1 MPKAVS
7 LVLDTSSCSCLWDIF
22 KMENEVT
29 TLMANYGR
37 AEIQFSRGEG
47 AYLYTADEEQYLDA
61 LSGIAVCS
69 LGHANPEV
77 GAAISKQAMT
87 LLHTSNLYRIK
98 LQENLSDRLTS
109 IAGMENAFFCN
120 SGAEANEAAIKIAR
134 KYGHTKGIACPSIV
148 TMNGSFH
155 GRTMA
160 TLSATGNSK
169 VHEGFEPLVP
179 GFKHVNYNDIEV
191 VADALQD
198 SECVAVMVEPIQGEG
213 GVVVPNDNYLREL
226 RRLCDVKDVLLIVDE
241 VQSGIGRTGEWFAYQ
256 HEDILPDVVTSAK
269 ALGNGVPIGACLA
282 RGVAATI
289 LSPGTHG
296 STFGG
301 NPLACSAALA
311 VLDVVSEKNLL
322 ERSRLLGQFFVTA
335 FHKKLASRDE
345 VLEVRGKGLMVGIEL
360 DRPCGELVK
369 SCSANGVL
377 INVAAQNVVRLLPPL
392 IISDDQATEIVEK
405 VSASIFDF
413 LD

>member
-1 MPKAVS
+1 M
-7 LVLDTSSCSCLWDIF
+7 LNTGSCLPLWDVL

-37 AEIQFSRGEG
+37 AELQFSRGDG
-47 AYLYTADEEQYLDA
+47 AYLYTANEEQYLDA

-69 LGHANPEV
+69 LGHANPKV
-77 GAAISKQAMT
+77 AAAIARQAKT
-87 LLHTSNLYRIK
+87 LLHTSNLYRIE
-98 LQENLSDRLTS
+98 LQENLSDRLTN

-134 KYGHTKGIACPSIV
+134 KYGRTKGIEYPSVI

-160 TLSATGNSK
+160 TLSATGNPK
-169 VHEGFEPLVP
+169 VHQGFEPLVS
-179 GFKHVNYNDIEV
+179 GFKHVDYNDAKV
-191 VADALQD
+191 VASGLEDPN
-198 SECVAVMVEPIQGEG
+198 CVAVMVEPIQGEG
-213 GVVVPNDNYLREL
+213 GVIVPNDNYLRDL
-226 RRLCDVKDVLLIVDE
+226 RRLCDEKGALLILDE

-256 HEDILPDVVTSAK
+256 HEKILPDVATSAK

-282 RGVAATI
+282 RGIAATI

-311 VLDVVSEKNLL
+311 VLDVISEKKLL
-322 ERSRLLGQFFVTA
+322 DRSRSLGDFLLTA
-335 FHKKLASRDE
+335 FRKKFSKRHEILD
-345 VLEVRGKGLMVGIEL
+345 VRGKGLMVGIEL

-369 SCSANGVL
+369 ICSTHGVL
-377 INVAAQNVVRLLPPL
+377 INVAAGNVVRLLPPL
-392 IISDDQATEIVEK
+392 IITDDQATEIVEK
-405 VSASIFDF
+405 VSASIFNF

>member
-1 MPKAVS
+1 VS
-7 LVLDTSSCSCLWDIF
+7 LVLGTDSCSRLWDIF
-22 KMENEVT
+22 KMKNEVT

-37 AEIQFSRGEG
+37 AEIQFIRGEG
-47 AYLYTADEEQYLDA
+47 AYLYTVDEERYLDA

-69 LGHANPEV
+69 LGHSNPEV
-77 GAAISKQAMT
+77 GAAISRQAMT
-87 LLHTSNLYRIK
+87 LLHTSNLYRIE
-98 LQENLSDRLTS
+98 LQENLSDRLTNIS
-109 IAGMENAFFCN
+109 SMENAFFCN

-134 KYGHTKGIACPSIV
+134 KYGHTKGIPCPSII

-160 TLSATGNSK
+160 TLSATGNPK
-169 VHEGFEPLVP
+169 VHEGFEPLVS
-179 GFKHVNYNDIEV
+179 GFRHVNYNDVEV
-191 VADALQD
+191 VANALED
-198 SECVAVMVEPIQGEG
+198 PDCIAVMVEPIQGEG
-213 GVVVPNDNYLREL
+213 GVVVPNDGYLRDL
-226 RRLCDVKDVLLIVDE
+226 RRLCDVKDALLIVDE
-241 VQSGIGRTGEWFAYQ
+241 VQSGIGRTGKWFGYQ
-256 HEDILPDVVTSAK
+256 HEGILPDVVTSAK

-282 RGVAATI
+282 RGIAATI

-311 VLDVVSEKNLL
+311 VLDVVNEKNLL
-322 ERSRLLGQFFVTA
+322 ERSRLLGNFFATA
-335 FHKKLASRDE
+335 FQRKLASRNE
-345 VLEVRGKGLMVGIEL
+345 VIEVRGKGLMVGIEL

-369 SCSANGVL
+369 ICSSRGVL

-392 IISDDQATEIVEK
+392 IISDDQATEIVEN

>member
-1 MPKAVS
+1 
-7 LVLDTSSCSCLWDIF
+7 
-22 KMENEVT
+22 MENEVT

-37 AEIQFSRGEG
+37 AEIRFSRGDG
-47 AYLYTADEEQYLDA
+47 AYLYTVDEEQYLDA

-69 LGHANPEV
+69 LGHANPEIS
-77 GAAISKQAMT
+77 AAISNQAKK
-87 LLHTSNLYRIK
+87 LLHTSNLYRIE
-98 LQENLSDRLTS
+98 LQEKLSDRLTN

-120 SGAEANEAAIKIAR
+120 SGAEANEAAIKIA
-134 KYGHTKGIACPSIV
+134 KKFGHNKGIKNPIII

-179 GFKHVNYNDIEV
+179 GFKHVNYNDVAV
-191 VADALQD
+191 VANALQD
-198 SECVAVMVEPIQGEG
+198 PDCVAVMVEPIQGEG
-213 GVVVPNDNYLREL
+213 GVVVPNNNYLSDL
-226 RRLCDVKDVLLIVDE
+226 RRVCDDKGALLLLDE

-256 HEDILPDVVTSAK
+256 HENIAPDVVTSAK

-282 RGVAATI
+282 RGVASTI

-301 NPLACSAALA
+301 NPLACSAALT
-311 VLDVVSEKNLL
+311 VLDLVREKRLL
-322 ERSRLLGQFFVTA
+322 ERARLLGDFFATA
-335 FHKKLASRDE
+335 FRKKLGSQKE
-345 VLEVRGKGLMVGIEL
+345 VLDVRGKGLMIGIEL
-360 DRPCGELVK
+360 DRPCGELVNI
-369 SCSANGVL
+369 CSSRGVL

-392 IISDDQATEIVEK
+392 IITDDQATEIVEK
-405 VSASIFDF
+405 VSAAIFEF
-413 LD
+413 LS

>member
-1 MPKAVS
+1 
-7 LVLDTSSCSCLWDIF
+7 
-22 KMENEVT
+22 
-29 TLMANYGR
+29 
-37 AEIQFSRGEG
+37 
-47 AYLYTADEEQYLDA
+47 
-61 LSGIAVCS
+61 
-69 LGHANPEV
+69 
-77 GAAISKQAMT
+77 
-87 LLHTSNLYRIK
+87 
-98 LQENLSDRLTS
+98 
-109 IAGMENAFFCN
+109 
-120 SGAEANEAAIKIAR
+120 
-134 KYGHTKGIACPSIV
+134 
-148 TMNGSFH
+148 
-155 GRTMA
+155 
-160 TLSATGNSK
+160 
-169 VHEGFEPLVP
+169 
-179 GFKHVNYNDIEV
+179 
-191 VADALQD
+191 
-198 SECVAVMVEPIQGEG
+198 
-213 GVVVPNDNYLREL
+213 
-226 RRLCDVKDVLLIVDE
+226 
-241 VQSGIGRTGEWFAYQ
+241 
-256 HEDILPDVVTSAK
+256 VVTSAK

>member
-1 MPKAVS
+1 MK
-7 LVLDTSSCSCLWDIF
+7 
-22 KMENEVT
+22 NEVT

-77 GAAISKQAMT
+77 GAAISKQAGT
-87 LLHTSNLYRIK
+87 LLHTSNLYRIE
-98 LQENLSDRLTS
+98 LQENLSDRLTN
-109 IAGMENAFFCN
+109 IAGMENVFFCN

-134 KYGHTKGIACPSIV
+134 KYGHSKGINCPSII

-160 TLSATGNSK
+160 TLSATGNPR
-169 VHEGFEPLVP
+169 VHEGFEPLVS
-179 GFKHVNYNDIEV
+179 GFEHVNYNDMEAV
-191 VADALQD
+191 VNALQD
-198 SECVAVMVEPIQGEG
+198 SDCIAVMVEPIQGEG
-213 GVVVPNDNYLREL
+213 GVIVPNDNYLRNL
-226 RRLCDVKDVLLIVDE
+226 RRLCDEKGTLLILDE

-256 HEDILPDVVTSAK
+256 HEDVLPDVATSAK

-322 ERSRLLGQFFVTA
+322 KRSRVLGEFFLTA
-335 FHKKLASRDE
+335 FRKKLAHRNE

-369 SCSANGVL
+369 ICSARNVL

-405 VSASIFDF
+405 VSASIFEF

>member
-1 MPKAVS
+1 MSKAVS
-7 LVLDTSSCSCLWDIF
+7 LVLDISAGSCLWDVFI
-22 KMENEVT
+22 MENEVT

-69 LGHANPEV
+69 LGHANPKV

-98 LQENLSDRLTS
+98 LQEDLSDRLTN

-134 KYGHTKGIACPSIV
+134 KYGHAKGIASPSIV

-160 TLSATGNSK
+160 TLSAIGNSK

-213 GVVVPNDNYLREL
+213 GVVVPNDNYLRDL

-282 RGVAATI
+282 RGIASTI

-322 ERSRLLGQFFVTA
+322 ERSRLLGKFFVTA
-335 FHKKLASRDE
+335 FQKKLASRDE

-360 DRPCGELVK
+360 DRPCGELVEI
-369 SCSANGVL
+369 CSANGVL

-405 VSASIFDF
+405 VSASIFDL

>member
-1 MPKAVS
+1 MSKAVS
-7 LVLDTSSCSCLWDIF
+7 LVLDISAGSCLWDVF

-98 LQENLSDRLTS
+98 LQENLSDRLTN

-169 VHEGFEPLVP
+169 VHEGFEPLVS

-213 GVVVPNDNYLREL
+213 GVVVPNDNYLRDL
-226 RRLCDVKDVLLIVDE
+226 RRLCDVKDALLIVDE

-282 RGVAATI
+282 RGIAATI

-311 VLDVVSEKNLL
+311 VLDVVSEENLL
-322 ERSRLLGQFFVTA
+322 DRSRLLGKFFLTA
-335 FHKKLASRDE
+335 FQKKLASRDE

>member
-1 MPKAVS
+1 
-7 LVLDTSSCSCLWDIF
+7 
-22 KMENEVT
+22 MENEVT

>member
-1 MPKAVS
+1 MSKAVS
-7 LVLDTSSCSCLWDIF
+7 LVLDISAGSCLWDVFI
-22 KMENEVT
+22 MENEVT

-69 LGHANPEV
+69 LGHANPKV

-98 LQENLSDRLTS
+98 LQENLSDRLTN

-134 KYGHTKGIACPSIV
+134 KYGHAKGIVSPSIV

-213 GVVVPNDNYLREL
+213 GVVVPNDNYLRDL

-282 RGVAATI
+282 RGIASTI

-322 ERSRLLGQFFVTA
+322 ERSRLLGKFFVTA
-335 FHKKLASRDE
+335 FQKKLASRDE

-360 DRPCGELVK
+360 DRPCGELVEI
-369 SCSANGVL
+369 CSANGVL

-405 VSASIFDF
+405 VSASIFDL

>member
-1 MPKAVS
+1 M
-7 LVLDTSSCSCLWDIF
+7 LDTHLCSLLWDIF
-22 KMENEVT
+22 KMKNEVT
-29 TLMANYGR
+29 TLMSNYGR

-47 AYLYTADEEQYLDA
+47 AYLYTANEEQYLDA

-77 GAAISKQAMT
+77 GAAITKQAMT
-87 LLHTSNLYRIK
+87 LLHTSNLYRIE
-98 LQENLSDRLTS
+98 LQERLSDRLTNIS
-109 IAGMENAFFCN
+109 GMENAFFCN

-134 KYGHTKGIACPSIV
+134 KYGHTKGISCPSII

-160 TLSATGNSK
+160 TLSATGNPK
-169 VHEGFEPLVP
+169 VHEGFEPLVS

-191 VADALQD
+191 VANALQNPD
-198 SECVAVMVEPIQGEG
+198 CVAVMVEPIQGEG
-213 GVVVPNDNYLREL
+213 GVVVPNDNYLRDL
-226 RRLCDVKDVLLIVDE
+226 RHLCNIKGALLIVDE

-256 HEDILPDVVTSAK
+256 HEDILPDVTTSAK

-282 RGVAATI
+282 RGIAATI

-322 ERSRLLGQFFVTA
+322 ERSRLLGDFFLTA
-335 FHKKLASRDE
+335 FQKKLASRNE

-369 SCSANGVL
+369 ICSARGVL

-392 IISDDQATEIVEK
+392 IITDDQATEIVEK
-405 VSASIFDF
+405 ISASIFDF

>member
-1 MPKAVS
+1 
-7 LVLDTSSCSCLWDIF
+7 
-22 KMENEVT
+22 MENEVT

-47 AYLYTADEEQYLDA
+47 AYLYTADGEQYLDA

-377 INVAAQNVVRLLPPL
+377 INVAAQNVVRLLPPM